1 MTGCN
6 TEEPQQKYCLERSVI
21 DYEVC
26 VGGGG
31 GVGGEGRAG
40 GRGLKHV
47 LLPRCVALH
56 VLWRLRSNEF

>member
-21 DYEVC
+21 DYEGER
-26 VGGGG
+26 GGGG
-31 GVGGEGRAG
+31 GRAG
-40 GRGLKHV
+40 GKGLKHV
-47 LLPRCVALH
+47 LLLRCVALH